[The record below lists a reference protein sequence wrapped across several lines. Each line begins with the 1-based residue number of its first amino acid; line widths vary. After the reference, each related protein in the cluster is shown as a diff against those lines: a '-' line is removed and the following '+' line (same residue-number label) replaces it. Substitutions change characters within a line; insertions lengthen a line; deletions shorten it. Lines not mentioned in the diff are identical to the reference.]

1 MSESKKLTRR
11 QFLKAASS
19 GAALGTLTALSIPT
33 VSGKNMFTA
42 PVAQDAGEI
51 HLLIR
56 TDIRAA
62 YAADAAVSGWAE
74 AYPDRPVILDE
85 ATDATDTKIQAAQAA
100 GDLIWDGFAVI
111 EGPWAITNWVNRQ
124 LIVPLDDLIA
134 TSSVP
139 NADKVVPAIIPSVLE
154 SSKFNGEQYTI
165 PGNVGSVALGWYTE
179 PLTKAGIEPPES
191 LTWSWDEVR
200 AAAEKIKE
208 TSPELT
214 PFDFA
219 CSALCDLMAMI
230 WGATD
235 TPITDEGLVDWTGE
249 ASIAALKWQ
258 QDMVKDGLMPAVH
271 TESFGNWL
279 KGGTAIL
286 SSFDVHGTMAQQAF
300 GAEAAATGLNIRRDA
315 SDPAAGCPFWLNGS
329 VVLNQAKNPQ
339 GMIDFYLWWF
349 GPDNKSGGTQIAN
362 VAAKPAYQYTYDE
375 FIVGN
380 EAQEWQIPGIEL
392 VRNSVPFPANL
403 YFNIQNTVAGT
414 WIQKALDP
422 ANNLSAEDA
431 MAGAL
436 EEIQSEIDDMM

>member
-1 MSESKKLTRR
+1 MSETKKLSRR
-11 QFLKAASS
+11 QFLKAAST
-19 GAALGTLTALSIPT
+19 GAAALTTLSVPA
-33 VSGKNMFTA
+33 FHA
-42 PVAQDAGEI
+42 FAAAQEAGEI

-62 YAADAAVSGWAE
+62 YAADAAVQGWME

-111 EGPWAITNWVNRQ
+111 EGPWAITNWVNRR

-134 TSSVP
+134 ASTIP
-139 NADKVVPAIIPSVLE
+139 DADKVVPAIIPSVLE

-165 PGNVGSVALGWYTE
+165 PGNVGSVALGWYTK
-179 PLTKAGIEPPES
+179 PLEDAGIEPPES

-208 TSPELT
+208 TSPDLT

-230 WGATD
+230 WGATNE
-235 TPITDEGLVDWTGE
+235 PITDEGLVDWTGE

-258 QDMVKDGLMPAVH
+258 QEMVKDGLMPAVH
-271 TESFGNWL
+271 TDSFGNWL

-300 GAEAAATGLNIRRDA
+300 GIDAAATGLNMRRDA
-315 SDPAAGCPFWLNGS
+315 SDPKAGCPFWLNGS

-349 GPDNKSGGTQIAN
+349 GPNNKGNGQQIAN

-380 EAQEWQIPGIEL
+380 EAQEWQLPGIEL
-392 VRNSVPFPANL
+392 VRDSVPFPTNL
-403 YFNIQNTVAGT
+403 YFGIQNTVASS

-422 ANNLSAEDA
+422 NNNLSAEEA
-431 MAGAL
+431 MASAL
-436 EEIQSEIDDMM
+436 EEMREEIDDMM